1 MLRRLLLSLFIAAAT
16 ACDHSQPFEFEG
28 TDPHGPFPR
37 DSTTPLIQ
45 RLTFN
50 TGDDRTPSVAG
61 DEVVFSRLEP
71 ARSDGDRCIAF
82 LPVIGGTLSRTEC
95 AGAAAD
101 TVRHAWLRPVVS
113 PDGARIAYVAEES
126 SAFRTPI
133 APRLRN
139 LVVAAID
146 NISQAIVIP
155 HPINTTD
162 GVVGDFRELE
172 WVNSET
178 LRFIGGIGSFNGFT
192 RDTVFTSLGLFEWN
206 ITTGSVPRIEGVT
219 NPIAHTRAPDG
230 GIWFVSQPDSTVIF
244 HLPAGATSAVPLFFD
259 WTSISLTP
267 VTMWDID
274 NFDGLPVVAANV
286 LINPLADIQGRI
298 LVLDFASGS
307 ASAIW
312 RDNRPRSFAKVPGMS
327 AIVIDVIDGA
337 GANLW
342 LAEAP

>member
-1 MLRRLLLSLFIAAAT
+1 M
-16 ACDHSQPFEFEG
+16 
-28 TDPHGPFPR
+28 
-37 DSTTPLIQ
+37 
-45 RLTFN
+45 
-50 TGDDRTPSVAG
+50 
-61 DEVVFSRLEP
+61 VFSRLEP

-113 PDGARIAYVAEES
+113 PDGTQIAYVAEES
-126 SAFRTPI
+126 SALLTPV
-133 APRLRN
+133 APSRRKL
-139 LVVAAID
+139 LVAAID
-146 NISQAIVIP
+146 NINQAIVILN
-155 HPINTTD
+155 PINTTD
-162 GVVGDFRELE
+162 GVVTDFRELE
-172 WVNSET
+172 WADSEI
-178 LRFIGGIGSFNGFT
+178 LRFIGGVGGFNRFT
-192 RDTVFTSLGLFEWN
+192 QDTVFSSLGLFEWN
-206 ITTGSVPRIEGVT
+206 VTTGSAGRIEGVT

-274 NFDGLPVVAANV
+274 NFDGLPVVGV
-286 LINPLADIQGRI
+286 QRRI

-312 RDNRPRSFAKVPGMS
+312 TDNRPRSFAKVPGMS

>member
-1 MLRRLLLSLFIAAAT
+1 MLHRLLLSLFIAAAT
-16 ACDHSQPFEFEG
+16 ACDHSQPFELEG

-71 ARSDGDRCIAF
+71 TRSDGDRCIAF

-101 TVRHAWLRPVVS
+101 TVRHVWLRPVVS
-113 PDGARIAYVAEES
+113 TDGARIAYVAEES
-126 SAFRTPI
+126 SAFRNPV
-133 APRLRN
+133 APTKRN

-146 NISQAIVIP
+146 NINQAIAILNP
-155 HPINTTD
+155 LNTTD
-162 GVVGDFRELE
+162 GMVGDFRELE
-172 WVNSET
+172 WVGSET
-178 LRFIGGIGSFNGFT
+178 VRFIGGIGSFNGFT
-192 RDTVFTSLGLFEWN
+192 KDTVFTALGLFEWN
-206 ITTGSVPRIEGVT
+206 VTTGSVAQIEGVT
-219 NPIAHTRAPDG
+219 NPVAHTGAPDG
-230 GIWFVSQPDSTVIF
+230 GIWFVSGPDSTVIF
-244 HLPAGATSAVPLFFD
+244 HLPAGATSAVPLFSD

-267 VTMWDID
+267 ATMWDID

-286 LINPLADIQGRI
+286 LISPLAGTQGMI
-298 LVLDFASGS
+298 LVLDLASGS

-312 RDNRPRSFAKVPGMS
+312 SGSRPRSFAKVPGMS
-327 AIVIDVIDGA
+327 AVVIDVIDGA

-342 LAEAP
+342 LAELP

>member
-1 MLRRLLLSLFIAAAT
+1 MFRRLLLSLFIAAAT

-61 DEVVFSRLEP
+61 DEVVFSRLELT
-71 ARSDGDRCIAF
+71 RSDGDRCIAF

-101 TVRHAWLRPVVS
+101 AVRHAWLRPVVS

-126 SAFRTPI
+126 IALLNPVVPRRRT
-133 APRLRN
+133 
-139 LVVAAID
+139 LVVATID
-146 NISQAIVIP
+146 NINQAIVILNP
-155 HPINTTD
+155 LNTTD
-162 GVVGDFRELE
+162 GSVGDFRELE
-172 WVNSET
+172 WVGSET
-178 LRFIGGIGSFNGFT
+178 LRFIGGQGSFNGFT
-192 RDTVFTSLGLFEWN
+192 RDTVFTALGLFEWN
-206 ITTGSVPRIEGVT
+206 VATDSVGRIEGVT
-219 NPIAHTRAPDG
+219 NPITHTRAPDG

-267 VTMWDID
+267 ATIWDID
-274 NFDGLPVVAANV
+274 NFDGQPVVAANV
-286 LINPLADIQGRI
+286 LINPLTGLQGMI
-298 LVLDFASGS
+298 LVLDLASGS

-312 RDNRPRSFAKVPGMS
+312 RDSRPRSFAKVPGMG
-327 AIVIDVIDGA
+327 AVVIDVIDGA

-342 LAEAP
+342 LAELP